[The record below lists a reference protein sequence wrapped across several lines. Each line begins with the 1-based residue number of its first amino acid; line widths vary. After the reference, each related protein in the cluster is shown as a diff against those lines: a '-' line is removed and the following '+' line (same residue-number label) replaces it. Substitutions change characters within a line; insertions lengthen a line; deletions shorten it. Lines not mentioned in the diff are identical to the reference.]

1 MSKPQRVD
9 AAVDEFLNDNP
20 GQSIPSILQK
30 YGLDHS
36 TLYPGVTAMAARD
49 RDQDGNTG
57 LRLNNGGGGKSSLT
71 KLRTSSGG
79 TNGSAAKLSTAT
91 QKKTQGERA
100 DAAWEEYLS
109 YSNDQRPKSSYF
121 AEKYGIH
128 KSTMSASKTALKKQ
142 GVDVELLLNQG
153 SDNGKAKARAT
164 AKANANGVGRMT
176 ARAGAEVVDLMS
188 DSDLEELEAET
199 EEDEMIEVESDV
211 IRPQPQKLSLTRR
224 QITSMELSDIQERYL
239 VNWYVREESLG
250 RGAPTRAKLTSMALS
265 LLFDG
270 QKPQL
275 DLGEEEWLDVIIR
288 RFLAR
293 NPEIKVMMGEG
304 GGEEEEEMPV
314 GCAPAPEVRKKAK
327 EGVNILWE
335 PTAAEAAAAA
345 ATMAYVSNDQDDE
358 ENDLEDE
365 EDEDDDESAS
375 ESEDSEEDDSDSDS
389 DSDSDTDSDT
399 STTDTSTSTNLD
411 HLYNQVFVDSLF
423 VKLEESIPSLP
434 LPSSSH
440 LSDDNRT
447 LLPTP
452 QSSQDIKQHY
462 LSALQ
467 RSSSATQTAQIVKA
481 LCTEAGRALDLK
493 NSELNVLREKAERLE
508 GEDKEQDQE
517 EQERDRMQEEKER
530 SMSIISMRLLDGV
543 DMSMM
548 SMNNMVDEE
557 ERGAAAERNATTTH
571 KGPSTTST
579 SSTLS
584 PFRSATT
591 TSLPLPPERGR
602 EGGGQTTDKDKD
614 LPLPGDVHERLLSD
628 H

>member
-1 MSKPQRVD
+1 MTR
-9 AAVDEFLNDNP
+9 
-20 GQSIPSILQK
+20 
-30 YGLDHS
+30 
-36 TLYPGVTAMAARD
+36 
-49 RDQDGNTG
+49 
-57 LRLNNGGGGKSSLT
+57 
-71 KLRTSSGG
+71 
-79 TNGSAAKLSTAT
+79 
-91 QKKTQGERA
+91 GERA

-121 AEKYGIH
+121 AEKYRIH
-128 KSTMSASKTALKKQ
+128 KSTMSARKTALKKQ

-153 SDNGKAKARAT
+153 SDNGKAKARDT
-164 AKANANGVGRMT
+164 PKANANGVGRMT

-327 EGVNILWE
+327 EGVKILWE
-335 PTAAEAAAAA
+335 PTAAEAEAAA
-345 ATMAYVSNDQDDE
+345 ATMAYVSNDQDDD
-358 ENDLEDE
+358 ENDWEDE

-375 ESEDSEEDDSDSDS
+375 ESEDS

-508 GEDKEQDQE
+508 GEVRDLKAKLDVTGTDNADSGPAGLGSGLGCALSSGLSFEDKEQDQE